1 MKRFILEKNYSD
13 FLNSMGMKTDEI
25 LRKAHL
31 PEDLFRRTAPCLTAE
46 EYYRFMRAIEV
57 LSENEETPIL
67 LATAENIETFSPPIF
82 AAFCSENAAGCI
94 RRLSQYKAL
103 VGALIYEVAENNSD
117 ISVEIKPYD
126 SNAEIPEILIGIE
139 FVFLVNLIRKATK
152 VNIAPKSVTTAKA
165 MTNKAYGDFFGTE
178 ITVGGENKIVFDKA
192 DAKIPFI
199 SRNNS
204 MLDFFEPELARRL
217 NMLETDDSFA
227 ARVRSAL
234 TELIP
239 GGRCTADD
247 AADKFGISKRTLQR
261 RLKEENTNFQQQLNH
276 TRELLAK
283 HYIANTEMNT
293 EDIAFLLGYCEV
305 NSFLRAFALWTGQS
319 LTEYKSSNFHV

>member
-31 PEDLFRRTAPCLTAE
+31 PEDLFCRKTPCLTAE
-46 EYYRFMRAIEV
+46 EYYRFMKAIEA
-57 LSENEETPIL
+57 LSENEQTPIL

-82 AAFCSENAAGCI
+82 AAFCSENAESCI
-94 RRLSQYKAL
+94 KRLSQYKAL
-103 VGALIYEVAENNSD
+103 VGALIYDVTENDSD
-117 ISVEIKPYD
+117 ISLEIKPYD
-126 SNAEIPEILIGIE
+126 ENAEIPEILIGVE

-152 VNIAPKSVTTAKA
+152 VNIVPKSVTTKNT
-165 MTNKAYGDFFGTE
+165 MTNKAYGEFLHAE
-178 ITVGGENKIVFDKA
+178 IATGNANIIVFDKT
-192 DAKIPFI
+192 DAEIPFI
-199 SRNNS
+199 SRNDS
-204 MLDFFEPELARRL
+204 MWDFFEPELARRL

-227 ARVRSAL
+227 ARVRSVL

-247 AADKFGISKRTLQR
+247 AAEKLGTSKRTLQR

-283 HYIANTEMNT
+283 YYIAHTEMNT
-293 EDIAFLLGYCEV
+293 EDIAFLLGYQDI
-305 NSFLRAFALWTGQS
+305 NSFLRAFTLWTGQN
-319 LTEYKSSNFHV
+319 LTEYKNSLN